1 MFYTCQMTGS
11 PSRPQKCQVLAITDR
26 PVLFLDNGM
35 YVVNSVREETQKLG
49 FKFEPTHNTT
59 LIHIDSVTH
68 KVKLVP
74 HYDEDHRDTLMCGI
88 SMWTA
93 R

>member
-1 MFYTCQMTGS
+1 MTGS
-11 PSRPQKCQVLAITDR
+11 FSRERTCQILAITDR
-26 PVLFLDNGM
+26 PVLSLDKGM
-35 YVVNSVREETQKLG
+35 YIVNSVRQDTEVLG
-49 FKFEPTHNTT
+49 FKFEPTDNTT
-59 LIHIDSVTH
+59 LIHIDSITH

-74 HYDEDHRDTLMCGI
+74 HYDEDHKDTLMCGI